1 MVEGR
6 SWQSMKERFKR
17 SILKRLD
24 SFDLSEEAR
33 QQLKQGGKRVKGR
46 GGRSTSSGHP
56 ASN

>member
-46 GGRSTSSGHP
+46 GGRSTSSGQ
-56 ASN
+56 